1 MTMAKQGDGKFSW
14 AGRFPDG
21 RTVFYEGGDPDGFVK
36 TIAAEFGFDPS
47 RVPGDLTGRYD
58 RLDDPREPTWDDEH
72 GWAFHCPAEHLDA
85 IYGSGRFL
93 VGS

>member
-1 MTMAKQGDGKFSW
+1 MAKLSGGKFTW

-21 RTVFYEGGDPDGFVK
+21 RTLFFEGDDRDGFIKV
-36 TIAAEFGFDPS
+36 IAGEFGFDPS
-47 RVPGDLTGRYD
+47 QAPGDLTGMYD
-58 RLDDPREPTWDDEH
+58 RLDDPREPTWDSEH

-85 IYGSGRFL
+85 IYGSDRFP